1 VQLLEEK
8 PRQNNMNFSFQIK
21 SLYTKLPLV
30 ILFTVFGVMASS
42 AQTYIK
48 DMARQS
54 ARSDQRTGGV
64 IEQAK
69 FQEAERDI
77 KFTVN
82 VPAFKLTLWQ
92 NGKEVKN
99 YPIGV
104 GMKNYPI
111 FVGLKKINNVIWN
124 PVWDA
129 PMSEW
134 VAASLRGV
142 SIKPTDP
149 RNPLGKIKIP
159 LGHGYL
165 IHQAKG
171 KKDLGSLVSHG
182 CIRMMLKDLY
192 DLNDK
197 IIAARS
203 LEVFPKDI
211 TRAKRTKKTF
221 YVETDEEIPIEITYD
236 TIVVEAGILRIF
248 PDVYGHKKNTTE
260 NLRKELE
267 VNGVDAEA
275 VSDETLEKMLVKA
288 KGKKKYVVALETIR
302 EGKYLDGKVLSVLSA
317 KDKK

>member
-1 VQLLEEK
+1 
-8 PRQNNMNFSFQIK
+8 MIFSFRLR
-21 SLYTKLPLV
+21 SLYTKLPLIILVV
-30 ILFTVFGVMASS
+30 ICSTVAAT

-64 IEQAK
+64 IESAE
-69 FQEAERDI
+69 FQDGERDV

-92 NGKEVKN
+92 NGKEIKN

-104 GMKNYPI
+104 GKKNYPI
-111 FVGLKKINNVIWN
+111 FVGLKNIKNIIWN

-129 PMSEW
+129 PTSTW
-134 VAASLRGV
+134 VDASLRGK
-142 SIKPTDP
+142 SIKPTDS

-171 KKDLGSLVSHG
+171 KKDLGNLVSHG

-197 IIAARS
+197 TIAARS
-203 LEVFPKDI
+203 LEVP
-211 TRAKRTKKTF
+211 AKSIKQARRTKKTF
-221 YVETDEEIPIEITYD
+221 YVELDEQLPIEITYD
-236 TIVVEAGILRIF
+236 TLVVEAGVLRVY
-248 PDVYGHKKNTTE
+248 PDVYEYKKNTAE

-267 VNGVDAEA
+267 ANNVDAENI
-275 VSDETLEKMLVKA
+275 SDESLEEIISKA
-288 KGKKKYVVALETIR
+288 KTKNQYSISLKDIR
-302 EGKYLDGKVLSVLSA
+302 DGNFLDGKIHPVLSA
-317 KDKK
+317 KDKR

>member
-1 VQLLEEK
+1 
-8 PRQNNMNFSFQIK
+8 
-21 SLYTKLPLV
+21 
-30 ILFTVFGVMASS
+30 
-42 AQTYIK
+42 
-48 DMARQS
+48 MARQS

-64 IEQAK
+64 IETAK
-69 FQEAERDI
+69 FTKGERDI

-92 NGKEVKN
+92 NGKEIKN

-111 FVGLKKINNVIWN
+111 FVGLKNINNVIWN

-134 VAASLRGV
+134 VATSLRGK
-142 SIKPTDP
+142 SIKPTDS

-171 KKDLGSLVSHG
+171 KRDLGSLVSHG

-197 IIAARS
+197 IISARS

-211 TRAKRTKKTF
+211 KQAKRTKKTF
-221 YVETDEEIPIEITYD
+221 YVETDEKIPIEITYD
-236 TIVVEAGILRIF
+236 TMVIEAGVLRIF
-248 PDVYGHKKNTTE
+248 PDVYSYRKTPIE
-260 NLRKELE
+260 DLRKELR
-267 VNGVDAEA
+267 VNGVESESI
-275 VSDETLEKMLVKA
+275 SDETLAKMIGKA
-288 KGKKKYVVALETIR
+288 KGKKKYVISLEKIK
-302 EGKYLDGKVLSVLSA
+302 EGNYLEGKVLPVLSS
-317 KDKK
+317 KNKR

>member
-1 VQLLEEK
+1 
-8 PRQNNMNFSFQIK
+8 MHFSFPTR
-21 SLYTKLPLV
+21 SLYTKLPL
-30 ILFTVFGVMASS
+30 IIMINVFAFGLVN

-64 IEQAK
+64 IETAK
-69 FQEAERDI
+69 FAEGERDI
-77 KFTVN
+77 KFSVN

-92 NGKEVKN
+92 NGKEIKN

-104 GMKNYPI
+104 GMKDFPI
-111 FVGLKKINNVIWN
+111 FVGLKNFNNVIGN

-134 VAASLRGV
+134 VTASLRGK

-171 KKDLGSLVSHG
+171 KRDLGSLVSHG

-197 IIAARS
+197 IISARS
-203 LEVFPKDI
+203 LEVLPKDI
-211 TRAKRTKKTF
+211 VKARRTKKTL
-221 YVETDEEIPIEITYD
+221 YVEIDEKIPIEITYD
-236 TIVVEAGILRIF
+236 TIVAEAGVLRIF
-248 PDVYGHKKNTTE
+248 PDVYSYKKNTVK
-260 NLRKELE
+260 NLRKELQE
-267 VNGVDAEA
+267 NGIDSENI
-275 VSDETLEKMLVKA
+275 SDESLEKMIAKA
-288 KGKKKYVVALETIR
+288 KGKKKYSISLESIR
-302 EGKYLDGKVLSVLSA
+302 NGNYLEGKVSPVLSA